1 MVYDGVPRKNSYMKQ
16 KLFTKSAFKIALEC
30 PRRLYYAY
38 DSNQYANQDLTDD
51 FLKSLAE
58 GGFQVGEL
66 AKVYYGIKGDAD
78 IDVLE
83 YDAAVEKTKELF
95 MNENIN
101 IAEAA
106 FRSGNLFV
114 RADIVEKKGNDITLI
129 EVKAK
134 SWEPD
139 AAFIGVQGK
148 VNNKILPYLYD
159 VTFQKYVVKKA
170 LKELYPDQQFTV
182 KARLMMADKSKLATV
197 DGLNQMFR
205 IYKNGDRSYAE
216 ADNLAWT
223 VAGIVPENERVLTA
237 FDVDQYCDMIIA
249 GETGEQG
256 TPDFMEGMKF
266 EQFVDVMSKHYCDRT
281 IAMTSLG
288 TKCFKCPFY
297 KKEKDNVKLLDG
309 YKECW
314 KEMAKFTD
322 DDFDKPLL
330 KDLSGLNLSTMK
342 GKILKSHKYFMDE
355 ITYDDLAR
363 SKKPKVSK
371 KKKES
376 KESKES
382 GLDNYSRKWLQ
393 IAIATGKEDLLK
405 DFDTYI
411 EDGVYVDTD
420 GLKEEMAKWKFPLHF
435 IDFETSRSALPFYK
449 GLRPYEQIAFQFSH
463 HKVEMGAD
471 GEYKVT
477 HQTQYINAKKGFFPN
492 FEFVR
497 QLMKAVGGD
506 EGTIFRYWTHENS
519 VLNDIREQLE
529 SSEEADKDELI
540 AFIESITDDAERT
553 MVDIAKSVLK
563 YYYHPSM
570 KGSNS
575 IKAVLPA
582 ILNSSELIKSKYSK
596 PIYGTPEMPSLNLKD
611 KVWIEYEEDGKTV
624 INPYKLLPSVSSY
637 IDFQDDELDAL
648 GDEERE
654 EYVAN
659 GGAALAA
666 YSKLQFSDTQMSQA
680 LEKAL
685 LCYCELDTLAMV
697 FIWEYFYDMC
707 RKK

>member
-1 MVYDGVPRKNSYMKQ
+1 MKQ

-38 DSNQYANQDLTDD
+38 DSNLYANQDLTDD
-51 FLKSLAE
+51 FLKSLAD

-66 AKVYYGIKGDAD
+66 AKVYYGVKGGAD
-78 IDVLE
+78 IDVLG
-83 YDAAVEKTKELF
+83 YDEAVEKTKELF
-95 MNENIN
+95 KNDTIN

-106 FRSGNLFV
+106 FRYGNLFV
-114 RADIVEKKGNDITLI
+114 RADIIEKKGNDITLI

-134 SWEPD
+134 SWQSGD
-139 AAFIGVQGK
+139 DFIK
-148 VNNKILPYLYD
+148 NKTIPTGIRPYIYD
-159 VTFQKYVVKKA
+159 VAFQKYVVMKA
-170 LKELYPDQQFTV
+170 LKELYPDQEFTV
-182 KARLMMADKSKLATV
+182 KARLMMADKSKVASV

-205 IYKNGDRSYAE
+205 IYKNGDRSYAQ
-216 ADNLAWT
+216 ADERAWT
-223 VAGIVPENERVLTA
+223 VAGVVPEKERVLTA

-256 TPDFMEGMKF
+256 KPDCMERMKF
-266 EQFVDVMSKHYCDRT
+266 EQFVEVMSKHYCERT
-281 IAMTSLG
+281 IAMTTLG
-288 TKCFKCPFY
+288 TKCFKCPFHR
-297 KKEKDNVKLLDG
+297 EPGDKDTLRDG
-309 YKECW
+309 YRECW

-330 KDLSGLNLSTMK
+330 KDLSGRHIGSIK
-342 GKILKSHKYFMDE
+342 GKILKNHKYFMDE
-355 ITYDDLAR
+355 ITYDDL
-363 SKKPKVSK
+363 KKSNDPDAPR
-371 KKKES
+371 EH
-376 KESKES
+376 
-382 GLDNYSRKWLQ
+382 GLDNYERKWLQ

-405 DFDTYI
+405 DFETDI
-411 EDGVYVDTD
+411 KDGVYVDTD
-420 GLKEEMAKWKFPLHF
+420 GLRKEMAKWKFPLHF

-497 QLMKAVGGD
+497 QLKKAVGED
-506 EGTIFRYWTHENS
+506 EGTIFRYMEHENT
-519 VLNDIREQLE
+519 VLNDIRRQLE
-529 SSEEADKDELI
+529 SSEEDDKDELI
-540 AFIESITDDAERT
+540 AFIKSITNDAERT

-575 IKAVLPA
+575 IKDVLPA
-582 ILNSSELIKSKYSK
+582 ILNSSDLIKSKYSR
-596 PIYGTPEMPSLNLKD
+596 PVYGTPEMPSLNLEN

-624 INPYKLLPSVSSY
+624 KNPYKLLPSVSTY
-637 IDFQDDELDAL
+637 LDIPQEELDKMEM
-648 GDEERE
+648 DEET
-654 EYVAN
+654 VAN

-666 YSKLQFSDTQMSQA
+666 YGKLQFSDTQMSKA

-707 RKK
+707 NKK

>member
-1 MVYDGVPRKNSYMKQ
+1 MKQ

-38 DSNQYANQDLTDD
+38 DSKLYANQELSDD

-66 AKVYYGIKGDAD
+66 AKVYYGVKGDAD
-78 IDVLE
+78 IDVLG
-83 YDAAVEKTKELF
+83 YDEAVEKTKDLF
-95 MNENIN
+95 KHDTIN

-134 SWEPD
+134 SWD
-139 AAFIGVQGK
+139 QDSSFMGK
-148 VNNKILPYLYD
+148 RGGTESKIRPYLYD
-159 VTFQKYVVKKA
+159 VAFQKHVVIKA

-205 IYKNGDRSYAE
+205 IYRKDDRSYAE

-223 VAGIVPENERVLTA
+223 VAGVVPENERVLTA

-256 TPDFMEGMKF
+256 KPDFMEGMKF
-266 EQFVDVMSKHYCDRT
+266 DQFVDVMSQHYCERT
-281 IAMTSLG
+281 IAKTSLG

-297 KKEKDNVKLLDG
+297 KTEKQEDDVNLRDG

-314 KEMAKFTD
+314 KEIAKFTD
-322 DDFDKPLL
+322 KDFEKPLV
-330 KDLSGLNLSTMK
+330 KDLSGLNAPK
-342 GKILKSHKYFMDE
+342 LKSGLVKKLKYFMDE
-355 ITYDDLAR
+355 ITSDDIKR
-363 SKKPKVSK
+363 TSDSKD
-371 KKKES
+371 
-376 KESKES
+376 
-382 GLDNYSRKWLQ
+382 GLDTPMRKWLQ
-393 IAIATGKEDLLK
+393 VAMATGKEDLLK

-435 IDFETSRSALPFYK
+435 IDFETSRSALPIYT

-497 QLMKAVGGD
+497 QLKKAVGGD

-529 SSEEADKDELI
+529 SSKEADKDELI

-553 MVDIAKSVLK
+553 MVDITKSVLK

-596 PIYGTPEMPSLNLKD
+596 PIYGTPEMPSLNLEN

-637 IDFQDDELDAL
+637 IDVSDEALDAL
-648 GDEERE
+648 GDEEKE
-654 EYVAN
+654 ETVAN

-666 YSKLQFSDTQMSQA
+666 YAKLQFSDTQMSQA